1 MSDKFYYYSFAYLAY
16 GKDQE
21 EWEEKDR
28 VHLICMTDVVIEGDS
43 PEILNETIQKIA
55 TEAYK
60 KGFVVC
66 HEPQPTFT
74 KRTKRDIL
82 AFLEKEKKAIKRAE
96 QDKRKAKAVAK
107 KAEPKIIDKTT
118 GFDIMGGGK
127 VSEEAVEK
135 GVSQILEKEDK
146 RILEKVKNS
155 V

>member
-28 VHLICMTDVVIEGDS
+28 VHLVCMTDVVIEGDS

-74 KRTKRDIL
+74 KRTKREIL
-82 AFLEKEKKAIKRAE
+82 AFLEKEKKNIT
-96 QDKRKAKAVAK
+96 KRK
-107 KAEPKIIDKTT
+107 
-118 GFDIMGGGK
+118 
-127 VSEEAVEK
+127 
-135 GVSQILEKEDK
+135 QLEKQELNKK
-146 RILEKVKNS
+146 RKENLKIVKNNA
-155 V
+155 